1 MLLDHAASSNTPGE
15 PCAGRAG
22 GAACCAAATGNHPA
36 ATATAALPEDTKA
49 CGGSVGNGEEGVVS
63 VPCMWSHHAPSS
75 TAISHSP
82 CVMIAT
88 SLRTRSVPFFP
99 WSSFTTVAFYNV
111 SVLVIVLLRKRQSV
125 ILRKKGL
132 FYLQETSFSRK
143 VSLQLI

>member
-49 CGGSVGNGEEGVVS
+49 CRGSVGNGEEGVVS